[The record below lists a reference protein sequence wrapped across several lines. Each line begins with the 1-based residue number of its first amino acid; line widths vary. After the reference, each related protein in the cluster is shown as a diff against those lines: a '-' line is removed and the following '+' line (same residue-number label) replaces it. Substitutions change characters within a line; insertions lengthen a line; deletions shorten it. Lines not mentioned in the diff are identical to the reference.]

1 MEKEGGTVNVTMK
14 VLTLKIEVD
23 ESGKVNADLKHK
35 CKTTKDALGLIQEF
49 VDRKSRK
56 KDA

>member
-1 MEKEGGTVNVTMK
+1 MR
-14 VLTLKIEVD
+14 VLTLRIEGD
-23 ESGKVNADLKHK
+23 ESGKVNAELKHK
-35 CKTTKDALGLIQEF
+35 CKSTKDALGLIQEF

>member
-1 MEKEGGTVNVTMK
+1 MK
-14 VLTLKIEVD
+14 VILRLRIEVD
-23 ESGKVNADLKHK
+23 ENGKVNAELKHR
-35 CKTTKDALGLIQEF
+35 CKSTKDALGLIQEF